1 MSRPPVQLIQHCQDL
16 SPEEA
21 EELVTAVAELIVG
34 YLQTA
39 ETEPPTVC
47 DRAQDERSGRASQPE
62 TNSRDAV
69 P

>member
-1 MSRPPVQLIQHCQDL
+1 MSTPPVQLTRHCREL
-16 SPEEA
+16 SPDEL
-21 EELVTAVAELIVG
+21 EELVTAVADLIVG
-34 YLQTA
+34 YLQAA